1 METISIAVRKE
12 QLDLRNHRF
21 GSVAMRKLP
30 THDLILI
37 AFVLWIGS
45 YTYLYIYQLTYLKP
59 LYTYFALLGFA
70 AFRFSY
76 APNTLIIRGKG
87 VQQVLVWI
95 LAFGIYTCSA
105 WLISSHTETAS
116 QIFITWMESALIL
129 AAFLLLFCNTKK
141 TDQIQMA
148 FALIAI
154 ISVAINLYD
163 FLFFNFSAI
172 SGRAAGFYGNP
183 NISGR
188 LIAMCMVAGI
198 SIVPRGMRLWYVLL
212 CGLGVL
218 VTFSRSSWLTWGVGF
233 ILLAWIGVI
242 GPVRYRT
249 VSVFLIAIAAI
260 IMFTLLFGG
269 NLGEAVVNS
278 PLTNYLNADTSTRL
292 EGRLDDNSAR
302 ERTSIIKEGLEQG
315 AKAPLLG
322 HGLGFTREP
331 GSGWSSRVSTHN
343 MYLLFWA
350 EGGVFGLTVYLWL
363 IILLIRYS
371 GGVGRV
377 ITLQYALAGFFTH
390 NLLDQP
396 ASLMILAFALIPKE
410 VLYRQTT
417 HNPLLIKSMERT

>member
-1 METISIAVRKE
+1 
-12 QLDLRNHRF
+12 
-21 GSVAMRKLP
+21 MRKLSI
-30 THDLILI
+30 HDLILI

-45 YTYLYIYQLTYLKP
+45 YAYLYTYQLISLKP
-59 LYTYFALLGFA
+59 LYTYFALLGFS

-76 APNTLIIRGKG
+76 APSTLMIRGKG

-95 LAFGIYTCSA
+95 LVFGIYTCSA
-105 WLISSHTETAS
+105 WLISSYTETAS

-148 FALIAI
+148 FAFIAI

-163 FLFFNFSAI
+163 FLFFNFSAV

-218 VTFSRSSWLTWGVGF
+218 VTFSRSSWLIWGVGF
-233 ILLAWIGVI
+233 ILLTWIGAI
-242 GPVRYRT
+242 SSVRYRK
-249 VSVFLIAIAAI
+249 VSVFLMAIAAI
-260 IMFTLLFGG
+260 IVLTLIFSG
-269 NLGEAVVNS
+269 NLGEAVINS
-278 PLTNYLNADTSTRL
+278 PLTNYLNANTSTRL
-292 EGRLDDNSAR
+292 EGQLDDYAAR
-302 ERTSIIKEGLEQG
+302 ERMAVIKEGLEQG

-322 HGLGFTREP
+322 HGLGFTQEP
-331 GSGWSSRVSTHN
+331 GSGWSSKVSTHN

-350 EGGVFGLTVYLWL
+350 EGGIFGLTVYLWL

-371 GGVGRV
+371 SEGGRV
-377 ITLQYALAGFFTH
+377 IALQYALAGLFTH

-396 ASLMILAFALIPKE
+396 ASLIMLAFALTPKE